1 MPRKKISVVNIDEND
16 NKNDDVIDAIE
27 PVNEPIEIKQEVIE
41 KIEKVEEPIET
52 VETPPVEET
61 AVTQPESATK
71 TRVQE
76 LIKCNKCNKMVTPK
90 TLKYS
95 HKNTCSGEEQNNK
108 KTLPIPGPA
117 KIEKP
122 KTKSELVQDIEDI
135 KQSPKLNR
143 TIGILPDKITITPEM
158 MREHRQQIMRERTQ
172 LRQNAMKNLFDNSIR

>member
-16 NKNDDVIDAIE
+16 NKNDDVIE
-27 PVNEPIEIKQEVIE
+27 PVNEPIEIPQEV
-41 KIEKVEEPIET
+41 IEKVEEPIET

-61 AVTQPESATK
+61 AVTQPESTTK

-76 LIKCNKCNKMVTPK
+76 LVKCPKCDKMVKAK

-95 HKNTCSGEEQNNK
+95 HKNTCSGEEQNKK
-108 KTLPIPGPA
+108 KTLPKPEPV

-122 KTKSELVQDIEDI
+122 KTKSEPVQDIEDI

-143 TIGILPDKITITPEM
+143 TMSILPDKITITADM
-158 MREHRQQIMRERTQ
+158 IREHRQQIMREGTQ

>member
-16 NKNDDVIDAIE
+16 NKNDDVIDVIE

-41 KIEKVEEPIET
+41 KIETVEEPIE
-52 VETPPVEET
+52 VQPVEET
-61 AVTQPESATK
+61 AVTQPESTTK

-90 TLKYS
+90 ALKYS
-95 HKNTCSGEEQNNK
+95 HKNTCSGEEQNKK
-108 KTLPIPGPA
+108 KTLPKPEPV

-135 KQSPKLNR
+135 KQPPKLNR
-143 TIGILPDKITITPEM
+143 TMSILPDKIIITPEM
-158 MREHRQQIMRERTQ
+158 IREHRQQIMRERTQ
-172 LRQNAMKNLFDNSIR
+172 LRQNAMKNLFDNSMR

>member
-16 NKNDDVIDAIE
+16 NKNDDVIDVIE

-41 KIEKVEEPIET
+41 KIETVEEPI
-52 VETPPVEET
+52 ETPPVEET
-61 AVTQPESATK
+61 AVTQPESPTK

-95 HKNTCSGEEQNNK
+95 HKNTCSGEEQNKK
-108 KTLPIPGPA
+108 KTLPKPEPV

-122 KTKSELVQDIEDI
+122 KTKSEPVQDIEDI
-135 KQSPKLNR
+135 KQPPKLNR
-143 TIGILPDKITITPEM
+143 TMSILPDKITITPEM
-158 MREHRQQIMRERTQ
+158 IREHRQQIMRERTQ
-172 LRQNAMKNLFDNSIR
+172 LRQDNMKNLFANSIR

>member
-16 NKNDDVIDAIE
+16 NKNDDVIDVIE

-41 KIEKVEEPIET
+41 KIETVEEPI
-52 VETPPVEET
+52 ETPPVEET
-61 AVTQPESATK
+61 AVTQPESTTK

-95 HKNTCSGEEQNNK
+95 HKNTCSGEEQNKK
-108 KTLPIPGPA
+108 KTLPKPEPV

-122 KTKSELVQDIEDI
+122 KTKSEPVQDIEDI
-135 KQSPKLNR
+135 KQPPKLNR
-143 TIGILPDKITITPEM
+143 TMPDKIIITPEM

-172 LRQNAMKNLFDNSIR
+172 LRQDNMKNLFANSIR